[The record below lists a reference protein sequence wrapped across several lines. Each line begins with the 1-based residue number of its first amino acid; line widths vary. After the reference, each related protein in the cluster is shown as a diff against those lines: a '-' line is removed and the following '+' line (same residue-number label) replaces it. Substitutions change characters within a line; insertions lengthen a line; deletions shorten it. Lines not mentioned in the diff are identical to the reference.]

1 MRNPADPVN
10 GPETVGP
17 RRVQDVD
24 VLRGFA
30 LFGILL
36 VNAQLM
42 AGPYTAFGGGPDAS
56 GVDRGAAWAVT
67 ATTTLYQLFSFLFGY
82 SFVLQERSAEQ
93 PGGGSAARH
102 LRRTAGLF
110 GLGLVHAVLLYSG
123 DILMTYAA
131 LGLVLY
137 GLRGLSPRAALR
149 VAVCLVVGLALL
161 LLGYGMLTVAFTR
174 PVTPAQYAPEVAH
187 SVAAYR
193 GGFLSVVGARLH
205 ELPTAVGA
213 NLLYAPDMLAAFL
226 AGLAAARTGLVER
239 RGRDRKWLRAV
250 VVRWLPV
257 GLAGGVVT
265 ACCANGPLD
274 SRWFLVGHA
283 VSLLTAP
290 ALTAS
295 YACGLLLLLTAVRP
309 AAARVLAASG
319 RMALTQYLSQSLVL
333 ALVFTGYGF
342 GLYDRVG
349 TAVVL
354 AWCPVLYGV
363 QLALGVWLMRR
374 VRYAS
379 AELVLRTVTLGRR
392 PGSPPSPRRSP
403 SRGSG
408 PDPAA
413 DEPLRVS

>member
-1 MRNPADPVN
+1 MSGREAA
-10 GPETVGP
+10 GAG
-17 RRVQDVD
+17 RVQDVD

-42 AGPYTAFGGGPDAS
+42 AGPYTALGGGPHAS
-56 GVDRGAAWAVT
+56 GADRAAAWAVT

-82 SFVLQERSAEQ
+82 SFVLQQRSAH
-93 PGGGSAARH
+93 PDGGPAGRH

-110 GLGLVHAVLLYSG
+110 GLGLLHAVLLFSG
-123 DILMTYAA
+123 DILMTYAV

-149 VAVCLVVGLALL
+149 VAVCLVAGLAVL
-161 LLGYGMLTVAFTR
+161 LLGYGLLTVAFTQ
-174 PVTPAQYAPEVAH
+174 PVTPARYAAEVAP
-187 SVAAYR
+187 SVTAYR
-193 GGFLSVVGARLH
+193 GGFLSVVGARLR
-205 ELPTAVGA
+205 ELPTTLGTNV
-213 NLLYAPDMLAAFL
+213 LYAPDMLAAFL
-226 AGLAAARTGLVER
+226 AGLAAAEAGLVER
-239 RGRDRKWLRAV
+239 RGRDREWLRKV

-333 ALVFTGYGF
+333 ALVFTGYGL

-349 TAVVL
+349 TAAVL
-354 AWCPVLYGV
+354 AGCLVLYGV
-363 QLALGVWLMRR
+363 QLALGAWLMGR
-374 VRYAS
+374 VRYAP

-392 PGSPPSPRRSP
+392 PGRSP
-403 SRGSG
+403 SPGSG
-408 PDPAA
+408 PAA
-413 DEPLRVS
+413 AEPLRVP